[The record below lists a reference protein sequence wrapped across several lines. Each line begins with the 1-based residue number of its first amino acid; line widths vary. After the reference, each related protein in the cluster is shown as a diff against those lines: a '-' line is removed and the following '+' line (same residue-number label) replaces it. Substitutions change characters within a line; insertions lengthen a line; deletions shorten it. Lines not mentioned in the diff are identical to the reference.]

1 MSDNKQRRQE
11 AMKNLEKEINSRDRS
26 EKMKPLGV
34 VVSAALAIVLIV
46 VGIVFATKYTGSEE
60 SIEASGAPTPSKL
73 MPEQNLSPI
82 SLARKNPLP
91 ETVTCAYNEDGS
103 EAAKKVSLPATDNVP
118 TSGTANV
125 ALQTNKGTIDL
136 ELDRAVSPCTVN
148 AITHL
153 AAEGY
158 YNDTVCHRLTTSGIK
173 VLQCG
178 DPSGSGAGGPG
189 FQFANEFPTD
199 EATDEEKSAPKI
211 YPRGTIAMAN
221 AGVDTN
227 GSQFFLNYGD
237 SPLAPNY
244 TYFGKISESG
254 LKVLDE
260 IAASGTKDG
269 KEDGAPAEEIKIES
283 ASVS

>member
-11 AMKNLEKEINSRDRS
+11 AMRSLEKEINSRDRS

-34 VVSAALAIVLIV
+34 IVSAALAIVVIV
-46 VGIVFATKYTGSEE
+46 VGIVFATKYNGSEE
-60 SIEASGAPTPSKL
+60 SIEASAEPTSTEAL
-73 MPEQNLSPI
+73 PEQNLTPL
-82 SLARKNPLP
+82 SLSRKNPLP

-103 EAAKKVSLPATDNVP
+103 EAAKKVSLPPTENVS
-118 TSGTANV
+118 TSGTAKV
-125 ALQTNKGTIDL
+125 TLQTNKGAIEL

-153 AAEGY
+153 ASEGY
-158 YNDTVCHRLTTSGIK
+158 YNDSVCHRLTTSGIK

-178 DPSGSGAGGPG
+178 DPSGTGAGGPG

-199 EATDEEKSAPKI
+199 EASDAEKLAPVV

-221 AGVDTN
+221 AGADTN

-237 SPLAPNY
+237 SPLEPNY

-260 IAASGTKDG
+260 IAAAGTKDG
-269 KEDGAPAEEIKIES
+269 NEDGSPAEEIKIES